1 MSAIRRWRIPGQMVS
16 RTCAGAAAMALS
28 GAVTGSHAQ
37 PSAWRPQKTV
47 EIVIP
52 SSAGSSMD
60 AAARMI
66 QGQLQEGRIVDVPV
80 VAVNKSGGGG
90 NLATNYLDQQAGDGH
105 FMFFSTM
112 SLMNSHILG
121 RSKTNYTDYTPI
133 ALVFT
138 EDMTIVVQA
147 DSALK
152 TGRDIMARLKDNP
165 ESLAIAIGLA
175 RGGTGHL
182 NIALVTK
189 TMGIDA
195 RKLKTVIF
203 DGNVKAL
210 AALLGGHVDL
220 SSMSFAQARAQSQQG
235 KLRIV
240 GVAAERRGEGVLT
253 NIPTWKEQG
262 FDVVFT
268 NVRLMFGP
276 KGMTPAQTAYWDAA
290 LQRML
295 QSDRW
300 KKFAEDN
307 HYVQGYVG
315 PERAPQHMAALYKQL
330 KDALVEVGMA
340 KQ

>member
-1 MSAIRRWRIPGQMVS
+1 MSAIRNWCFPMRVLSGA
-16 RTCAGAAAMALS
+16 CAWAAAMALS
-28 GAVTGSHAQ
+28 GAVTLSHAQ
-37 PSAWRPQKTV
+37 QSAWRPQKTV

-66 QGQLQEGRIVDVPV
+66 QGLLQEGRIVDVPV
-80 VAVNKSGGGG
+80 VSVNKSGGGG
-90 NLATNYLDQQAGDGH
+90 SLATNYLDQQAGDGH

-112 SLMNSHILG
+112 SLMNNHILG
-121 RSKTNYTDYTPI
+121 RAKTNYTDYTPI

-138 EDMTIVVQA
+138 EHMTIVVQA
-147 DSALK
+147 DSPFK
-152 TGRDIMARLKDNP
+152 TGRDFMAKLKDNP
-165 ESLAIAIGLA
+165 DSLAIAIGLA

-189 TMGIDA
+189 AMGIDA

-203 DGNVKAL
+203 DGNAKAL

-220 SSMSFAQARAQSQQG
+220 SSMSFAQAWAQSQQG

-240 GVAAERRGEGVLT
+240 GVAAERRGEGVLAD
-253 NIPTWKEQG
+253 IPTWKEQG

-276 KGMTPAQTAYWDAA
+276 KGMTPAQAAYWDAA
-290 LQRML
+290 LQRVL
-295 QSDRW
+295 QSERW
-300 KKFAEDN
+300 KKFAEAN
-307 HYVQGYVG
+307 HYVPGYIG
-315 PERAPQHMAALYKQL
+315 HAQAPKHMAALYAQL
-330 KDALVEVGMA
+330 KSALVEVGMA
-340 KQ
+340 KE

>member
-1 MSAIRRWRIPGQMVS
+1 MNAICNWRILSGAS
-16 RTCAGAAAMALS
+16 ACAAAMTLS
-28 GAVTGSHAQ
+28 GAVTLSHAQ
-37 PSAWRPQKTV
+37 QSAWRPQKTV

-80 VAVNKSGGGG
+80 VSVNKAGGGG
-90 NLATNYLDQQAGDGH
+90 TLATNYFDQQAGDGH
-105 FMFFSTM
+105 YMFFSTM
-112 SLMNSHILG
+112 SVMNTHILG

-138 EDMTIVVQA
+138 EHMTIVVQT

-165 ESLAIAIGLA
+165 ESLAIAVGLA

-189 TMGIDA
+189 AMGIDA
-195 RKLKTVIF
+195 RKLRTVVF
-203 DGNVKAL
+203 DGNAKAL

-220 SSMSFAQARAQSQQG
+220 SSMSFAQAWAQSQHG

-240 GVAAERRGEGVLT
+240 GVAAERRGEGVLA

-276 KGMTPAQTAYWDAA
+276 KGMTPEQTAYWDAA
-290 LQRML
+290 LQRVL
-295 QSDRW
+295 QSERW

-315 PERAPQHMAALYKQL
+315 REQAPRQMAALYRQL
-330 KDALVEVGMA
+330 KEALVDVGMA
-340 KQ
+340 KE

>member
-1 MSAIRRWRIPGQMVS
+1 MSAVRNWSIPMQVLSVAAAWG
-16 RTCAGAAAMALS
+16 AAMALS
-28 GAVTGSHAQ
+28 GAVKLSHAQ
-37 PSAWRPQKTV
+37 QSAWRPQKTV

-66 QGQLQEGRIVDVPV
+66 QRLLQEGRVVDVPV
-80 VAVNKSGGGG
+80 VSVNKAGGGG
-90 NLATNYLDQQAGDGH
+90 NLATNYFDQQAGDGH

-112 SLMNSHILG
+112 SLMNNHILG

-138 EDMTIVVQA
+138 ENMTIVVQP
-147 DSALK
+147 DSPLK
-152 TGRDIMARLKDNP
+152 TGRDIMAKLKDNP

-189 TMGIDA
+189 AMGIDA
-195 RKLKTVIF
+195 RKLKTVVF

-210 AALLGGHVDL
+210 TALMGGHVEL
-220 SSMSFAQARAQSQQG
+220 SSMSFAQAWAQSQQG

-240 GVAAERRGEGVLT
+240 GVAAERRGEGILA

-276 KGMTPAQTAYWDAA
+276 KGMTPEQAAYWDAA
-290 LQRML
+290 LQRVL

-300 KKFAEDN
+300 KKFAEEN
-307 HYVQGYVG
+307 HYVPGYIG
-315 PERAPQHMAALYKQL
+315 REQAPKHMAALYKQL
-330 KDALVEVGMA
+330 KEALIEVGMA
-340 KQ
+340 KE